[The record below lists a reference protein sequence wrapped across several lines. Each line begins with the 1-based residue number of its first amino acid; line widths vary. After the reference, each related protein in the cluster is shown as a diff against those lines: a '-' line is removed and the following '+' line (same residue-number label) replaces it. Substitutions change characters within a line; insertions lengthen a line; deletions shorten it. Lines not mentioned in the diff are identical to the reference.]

1 MDINAIFEAG
11 GVRVPNPNYSKS
23 KKNREP
29 KYITV
34 SDMDNAIPM
43 SNGLASEAYRAAEI
57 GGQDIL
63 GTNKELEKYK
73 AYGITPN
80 DWEDLNAQLAKRQ
93 SAFKKLGNAVAQA
106 IVSEVAIGTFK
117 GFSDLV
123 DIAGRITGLSDEDY
137 TNPVSRFLEEK
148 QEEFRN
154 FAPIYRDESLNIAN
168 GGLLDVGWWASNL
181 PSIMSSLTLL
191 LPAAGVVKG
200 ASMLSKAFNVG
211 ARTRQAVRAMS
222 GASKRLK
229 AAQAARAAGETAEEV
244 ARVGQLNKVQKFLT
258 SSSTAKQTALFLENG
273 TTATLSRAME
283 NYQEARQ
290 TYNDMYAEASEKFKN
305 DKDYKDFLKA
315 NQESFRQAG
324 VDTNNKDEVAKYI
337 ATSAAN
343 RTFQTDWINVIS
355 DVVQMYGLRNAWR
368 GIKNAN
374 GTSSKIR
381 RENLDAAKYLGKSA
395 EEIAKAKAARSFKE
409 KAKEY
414 IGDKLYGSKLAIAA
428 QLGEGV
434 EEAVNYIATEEGMRV
449 GKLMLGNEKGV
460 DKGFWNNLV
469 TGFDGRLIS
478 YLATP
483 ELYDS
488 AFWGTLG
495 GVVFQAGGSKL
506 MRLKNKIG
514 NKSEANE
521 ESKQSLPWYMLD
533 ELPENKRRITEI
545 NARKQ
550 DFIEYK
556 NKLDKINNNED
567 LEGYI
572 EKSASNEEKQIARDR
587 LKDEFVTKMT
597 LRAMNSGNFNLLR
610 SYLSDENLR
619 KAFVETG
626 VFNEKDNKKTN
637 EEIERES
644 KSYMEDIVRRIDNVA
659 NIYDE
664 ELNAI
669 DYAATQI
676 KGSFKREAYVPV
688 EYMQIMASDNVRS
701 RLLAENLDKEL
712 NAVNSRISTL
722 MNDKAITDKLQPGV
736 NYEQLAKV
744 SILTRELGKLYA
756 ERKRVLAS
764 GKSLSNEVSLS
775 EINRQIA
782 NIEKELTTSE
792 LILATHDAL
801 RFSVDE
807 KNNYTQS
814 ETLESIKYRDAMI
827 TNRES
832 LPVGS
837 RLTFENDI
845 LDRLSDRTKT
855 IISES
860 EFGEFDVLKDQA
872 KYVNEEKAK
881 TGLTELDTLYQRK
894 AVLEQS
900 IKNIYSGIVKTTDE
914 VEETAGVLNNTM
926 NEMREKAIDESTDTI
941 IKLYD
946 KYGDRIKDFIINKYN
961 STPNKTFNRG
971 DMTDVELN
979 NLDDAV
985 DVLKLTKAQNRM
997 LMSVIDNMIELHNTI
1012 KDAKMEETKDE
1023 TGEENTTSLE
1033 ADTPSL
1039 AQQMDNPSTQPLEA
1053 SIAYKN
1059 AQNEQIQPVTNPQQ
1073 TDNRQPIFYTTFR
1086 TKNNTFRSSSHSNT
1100 DNGGSAVY
1108 DNGDST
1114 YTIDVRNDPKML
1126 NNSNMFSNADS
1137 VDITRPTE
1145 IVSKP
1150 IARRNANGKLEIIQK
1165 GELVNTD
1172 TLEYQES
1179 QAAEEQQVVGQDETQ
1194 PTEQTTSPVESNEA
1208 VQTNNQSEVFIA
1220 PQTTQPVQQTESI
1233 NEPIPTP
1240 VNITPEAQQATN
1252 LSTGEQVGSEVKPVQ
1267 ATNSKLDKE
1276 DRDVMIVEMSL
1287 ADTIKIECMPVF
1299 FKEYKNGN
1307 TNLEEIAN
1315 NIIEDYVKEGHPRDI
1330 VTASVNKAKD
1340 IIERRINKSK
1350 NKTNDVRHSTVDEV
1364 IIETAIAKS
1373 SITEEIITTNSFV
1386 QSYKDSVKNL
1396 IEQYAKEYGIE
1407 KYNGKYYIN
1416 LEDLLRYT
1424 NDVTND
1430 KSTAR
1435 FIFDSLRSYLLTNE
1449 ASKEFIVIDENEVK
1463 NDNELL
1469 KNVNK
1474 STEERYIER
1483 VGDSSSQR
1491 IDLGSY
1497 IKTLQNDSE
1506 LEAYNKVLETIN
1518 VGDKLEYTVDNGR
1531 ITIRNKDGKT
1541 IGFLPI
1547 PKINNKTGGFIMSN
1561 DGWISDILITNN
1573 GDVISDLKKT
1583 FESWLTEQ
1591 TPSAKELNTI
1601 IYEFAFGK
1609 PNENRKQELLRQFT
1623 ENDEIRLAKAKG
1635 LVDRRASNE
1644 QLINGL
1650 VKLWKYKDYRNS
1662 NVTSR
1667 RNANIKQSLNKWF
1680 EGLWNSYNAVM
1691 ALKNNQVKDITVS
1704 SINEGSIIHITDTKG
1719 EAVKVAIP
1727 ANKAIAGGPNP
1738 SIHKIAIANGG
1749 YLNTSGMVDQSF
1761 PDSNDNVTF
1770 VVFPNRSG
1778 NNDFIQAYVATTQD
1792 SFINSEAKEIFKA
1805 LKDRVNNLLTDY
1817 MSNPTET
1824 KFNEIKDFLTKA
1836 LYSPTNKPSLF
1847 YGVVAI
1853 DKGNVLVLQFG
1864 DRKITLKNGSDK
1876 IIITNEEYPVNENGY
1891 HQKSLDI
1898 TSNEAKRNLNEFFNS
1913 LRFNINPT
1921 YIRSDNNTTM
1931 NLNGIATRS
1940 KDGKFNIK
1948 IGNETWTYD
1957 SYNAFIL
1964 NNNLVRLN
1972 TKPNESGTSN
1982 YTRKNITKQKG
1993 NQVLRVTLNREA
2005 GSPVEMEQT
2014 TPIKPDSYVTAP
2026 ISQKARTILNSTDRT
2041 LNKGLEIAKLIFNN
2055 KELKK
2060 FEKWNLLPK
2069 NIIFDEKFNEVKGRE
2084 KTNAAV
2090 NPKTGEVIVGTKW
2103 LEMFNNLNTR
2113 PEAIRKLI
2121 HEQLHIRL
2129 YGNKDA
2135 INKATEIY
2143 NEFKKHVDNSNIPA
2157 NSNIRQY
2164 LFSNESPEVAVEE
2177 FLVESLTS
2185 KELANYLNTI
2195 ESKVDKQKGRTLF
2208 QQIMKFISDLFGWN
2222 INKDTLLEKEFYT
2235 LRDIFSKPS
2244 KTTKTTKVQS
2254 NQPSLFDNVESN
2266 EQADINDTVEKPVEK
2281 EEDITKETPIVVEDS
2296 EQPIDNPYGDDFS
2309 DDLIDDLES
2318 SITESDYTPEMEEIK
2333 AKTIADGTFMKAP
2346 NGNPT
2351 NLNERQWLQV
2361 RTKNFINW
2369 FGDWINNP
2377 SKASKVV
2384 DENGEPLVV
2393 YHSSSEYFTKFKHE
2407 FGASNTN
2414 ARDSKAL
2421 FFFMKDKQ
2429 GSSWYSWM
2437 GNFRDKRHSGLNID
2451 SYINFMMKNAKVLY
2465 TIDDNP
2471 MESWSIFDNGIVVVQ
2486 WDSGSM
2492 VTDMNDPFIH
2502 NVLSEELIENIKQD
2516 IKTSDED
2523 ITDLINAYNYR
2534 DNLSNSYD
2542 VDAGVYIDSNPLLAD
2557 KIEHLFVRQFF
2568 LNIRNIEDASNVNT
2582 ESNQKTSLINYI
2594 KHEDKDG
2601 FIVKNTIDSATQS
2614 DLTDIY
2620 AVRKANQIKSATSN
2634 TGEFSKENDDVRY
2647 SNVSEIA
2654 SDIPSVQ
2661 SMQDRLLPE
2670 QQPKFASLVSSAAIR
2685 TSCK

>member
-43 SNGLASEAYRAAEI
+43 SNGLASEAYRAAAI

-63 GTNKELEKYK
+63 GTNDELEKYEK
-73 AYGITPN
+73 YGITPN
-80 DWEDLNAQLAKRQ
+80 DWEDLNSQLAKRQ

-106 IVSEVAIGTFK
+106 IVSEVGLGIIKA
-117 GFSDLV
+117 FSDLY
-123 DIAGRITGLSDEDY
+123 DIAGRVTGLSDEDY
-137 TNPVSRFLEEK
+137 TNPVSRYLEEK

-181 PSIMSSLTLL
+181 PSIVASLTLL
-191 LPAAGVVKG
+191 IPAGGVVKG
-200 ASMLSKAFNVG
+200 VSLLGKAFNVG
-211 ARTRQAVRAMS
+211 ARTRQAVRALS

-229 AAQAARAAGETAEEV
+229 AAQVARAEGKAAEEI
-244 ARVGQLNKVQKFLT
+244 AKVGQLNKVQKFLT

-290 TYNDMYAEASEKFKN
+290 TYNDMYVEASEQFKD
-305 DKDYKDFLKA
+305 DKKYKDFLNA
-315 NQESFRQAG
+315 NQESLRQAG
-324 VDTNNKDEVAKYI
+324 IDTTNKDEVAKFV
-337 ATSAAN
+337 ATSAAD
-343 RTFQTDWINVIS
+343 RTFQTDWINVVS
-355 DVVQMYGLRNAWR
+355 DVVQIYALRNAWK
-368 GIKNAN
+368 GLKNAN
-374 GTSSKIR
+374 GTSAKIR
-381 RENLDAAKYLGKSA
+381 RENLDAAKYLGKSP
-395 EEIAKAKAARSFKE
+395 EEIAKLKAARSFGE

-414 IGDKLYGSKLAIAA
+414 IGDKLYGSKLAITA
-428 QLGEGV
+428 QFGEGV

-469 TGFDGRLIS
+469 TGFDGRLAS

-514 NKSEANE
+514 GKSEANE
-521 ESKQSLPWYMLD
+521 EAKQSLPWYMLD

-550 DFIEYK
+550 DFIDYK
-556 NKLDKINNNED
+556 NKLDKINNDED
-567 LEGYI
+567 LEGYVA
-572 EKSASNEEKQIARDR
+572 KGASNEEKQIAHDR
-587 LKDEFVTKMT
+587 LKDEFVTTMT

-610 SYLSDENLR
+610 SYLSDDNLR
-619 KAFVETG
+619 KAFIETG
-626 VFNEKDNKKTN
+626 VFNEKDNKKTDN
-637 EEIERES
+637 EIEQES
-644 KSYMEDIVRRIDNVA
+644 KAYMEDIVRRMDNIA
-659 NIYDE
+659 AMYDE

-676 KGSFKREAYVPV
+676 KGSFKNEAYVPV

-701 RLLAENLDKEL
+701 RLLVGNLDKEL
-712 NAVNSRISTL
+712 NAVNTRISTL
-722 MNDKAITDKLQPGV
+722 MNDKAVTDKLQPGT

-744 SILTRELGKLYA
+744 SILTKELGKLYA
-756 ERKRVLAS
+756 ERKRVLES

-775 EINRQIA
+775 EINRQIS

-807 KNNYTQS
+807 KSNYTQA

-827 TNRES
+827 TNREE

-837 RLTFENDI
+837 RLTFEDNI
-845 LDRLSDRTKT
+845 LDRLSDKAKT
-855 IISES
+855 VISES
-860 EFGEFDVLKDQA
+860 EFGELEVFKDQA

-881 TGLTELDTLYQRK
+881 TGLTELDILYQRK

-900 IKNIYSGIVKTTDE
+900 VKNIYSGIVKTTDE
-914 VEETAGVLNNTM
+914 VEEAAGVLNNTM

-946 KYGDRIKDFIINKYN
+946 KYGDRIKDFIIDKYN
-961 STPNKTFNRG
+961 STPNKTFDRG

-979 NLDDAV
+979 DLDDAV

-1012 KDAKMEETKDE
+1012 KSAKMEETKDE

-1039 AQQMDNPSTQPLEA
+1039 AQQMDNTSPQQSKA
-1053 SIAYKN
+1053 SIEPQSS
-1059 AQNEQIQPVTNPQQ
+1059 QNEQIQPENNPQQ

-1108 DNGDST
+1108 DNGDGT

-1126 NNSNMFSNADS
+1126 NNPNMFSNADS

-1150 IARRNANGKLEIIQK
+1150 IARRNANGKLEIVQK

-1172 TLEYQES
+1172 TLEYQEA
-1179 QAAEEQQVVGQDETQ
+1179 QAEREQQVEEQNTNQVAEQSESQ
-1194 PTEQTTSPVESNEA
+1194 PAEQSIPPVESNA
-1208 VQTNNQSEVFIA
+1208 ASQVNNQAEVPIA
-1220 PQTTQPVQQTESI
+1220 PQATQPIQQTETA
-1233 NEPIPTP
+1233 PTPVPSP
-1240 VNITPEAQQATN
+1240 VNITPQAKQATT
-1252 LSTGEQVGSEVKPVQ
+1252 LSTGEQVGSEVKPIQ
-1267 ATNSKLDKE
+1267 TINSKLEKE

-1287 ADTIKIECMPVF
+1287 ADTIRVECMPIF

-1307 TNLEEIAN
+1307 TNLEEITN
-1315 NIIEDYVKEGHPRDI
+1315 KIIEDYVKEGHPRDV

-1340 IIERRINKSK
+1340 IVERRINKSK
-1350 NKTNDVRHSTVDEV
+1350 NKTEDVRRSTVDEV

-1373 SITEEIITTNSFV
+1373 SITEEDTVTNSFV
-1386 QSYKDSVKNL
+1386 QSYKDSVRNL
-1396 IEQYAKEYGIE
+1396 IEQYTKEYGIE

-1424 NDVTND
+1424 NDVTKD

-1469 KNVNK
+1469 TNVNK

-1483 VGDSSSQR
+1483 VGDDTSQR

-1497 IKTLQNDSE
+1497 IRTLQNDSE

-1518 VGDKLEYTVDNGR
+1518 VGDKLEYIVDNGR
-1531 ITIRNKDGKT
+1531 ITIRNQNGRT

-1547 PKINNKTGGFIMSN
+1547 PKINTKTGGFIMSN

-1591 TPSAKELNTI
+1591 TPSAKELNAI

-1609 PNENRKQELLRQFT
+1609 PNDNRKQELLNQFI
-1623 ENDEIRLAKAKG
+1623 ENDEVMLAKAKG
-1635 LVDRRASNE
+1635 LVDRHASNE

-1650 VKLWKYKDYRNS
+1650 VKLWRYKDYRNS
-1662 NVTSR
+1662 NITSR

-1704 SINEGSIIHITDTKG
+1704 SINEGSIIRITDTKG
-1719 EAVKVAIP
+1719 EAIKVALP

-1761 PDSNDNVTF
+1761 PASNDNVTF

-1778 NNDFIQAYVATTQD
+1778 NNDFVQAYVATTQD
-1792 SFINSEAKEIFKA
+1792 SFISSEAKEIFKA
-1805 LKDRVNNLLTDY
+1805 LKDHVNNLLKDY
-1817 MSNPTET
+1817 VANPTET

-1847 YGVVAI
+1847 YGVAAI

-1864 DRKITLKNGSDK
+1864 DRKITFKNGSDK
-1876 IIITNEEYPVNENGY
+1876 AIVTNEEYPTNENGY
-1891 HQKSLDI
+1891 HQKTLDI
-1898 TSNEAKRNLNEFFNS
+1898 TSNETKRNLDEFLNS

-1921 YIRSDNNTTM
+1921 YIRSDNNTMM
-1931 NLNGIATRS
+1931 NLNGIVTRS

-1948 IGNETWTYD
+1948 IGDETWTYD

-1982 YTRKNITKQKG
+1982 YTRKNIIKQKG
-1993 NQVLRVTLNREA
+1993 NQVLRITLNREA
-2005 GSPVEMEQT
+2005 SSPVESKQT
-2014 TPIKPDSYVTAP
+2014 TPVKPDSYVTAS
-2026 ISQKARTILNSTDRT
+2026 ISQKARTILDSTDTT
-2041 LNKGLEIAKLIFNN
+2041 LNKGLEIAKLIFDA

-2103 LEMFNNLNTR
+2103 LEMFNNPNTR

-2121 HEQLHIRL
+2121 HEQLHIKL

-2143 NEFKKHVDNSNIPA
+2143 NEFKKHVDNSNLPA
-2157 NSNIRQY
+2157 NSNIRAY
-2164 LFSNESPEVAVEE
+2164 LFSNESPEIAVEE

-2222 INKDTLLEKEFYT
+2222 INKDTLLEKEFYV
-2235 LRDIFSKPS
+2235 LRDVFSKS
-2244 KTTKTTKVQS
+2244 SKTTKVQT
-2254 NQPSLFDNVESN
+2254 NQPSLFNNTENN
-2266 EQADINDTVEKPVEK
+2266 EQADVNNTVEKPVEPK
-2281 EEDITKETPIVVEDS
+2281 EEVAKEAPIIVEDS
-2296 EQPIDNPYGDDFS
+2296 EQPVDNPYGDDFS

-2318 SITESDYTPEMEEIK
+2318 SVTESDYTPEMEEIK
-2333 AKTIADGTFMKAP
+2333 AKAIADGTFMKAP
-2346 NGNPT
+2346 NSNPT

-2369 FGDWINNP
+2369 FGDWINNR
-2377 SKASKVV
+2377 SEASKIV

-2393 YHSSSEYFTKFKHE
+2393 YHGGQKGINVFLNRDENPNYEKTKHQGYRAKDRIGIYFSEYKDVAK
-2407 FGASNTN
+2407 GYASGY
-2414 ARDSKAL
+2414 SK
-2421 FFFMKDKQ
+2421 
-2429 GSSWYSWM
+2429 
-2437 GNFRDKRHSGLNID
+2437 
-2451 SYINFMMKNAKVLY
+2451 KNR
-2465 TIDDNP
+2465 
-2471 MESWSIFDNGIVVVQ
+2471 E
-2486 WDSGSM
+2486 
-2492 VTDMNDPFIH
+2492 
-2502 NVLSEELIENIKQD
+2502 
-2516 IKTSDED
+2516 
-2523 ITDLINAYNYR
+2523 
-2534 DNLSNSYD
+2534 
-2542 VDAGVYIDSNPLLAD
+2542 VY
-2557 KIEHLFVRQFF
+2557 EVF
-2568 LNIRNIEDASNVNT
+2568 LNIKNPL
-2582 ESNQKTSLINYI
+2582 NQKMINSKINTLLNLFRNKTERRLTPDLIHRFELETTLKNY
-2594 KHEDKDG
+2594 DG
-2601 FIVKNTIDSATQS
+2601 INHSNGTELIVFNS
-2614 DLTDIY
+2614 
-2620 AVRKANQIKSATSN
+2620 NQIKSATSN
-2634 TGEFSKENDDVRY
+2634 TGEFSTTNDDIRY
-2647 SNVSEIA
+2647 SSVSEIA

-2670 QQPKFASLVSSAAIR
+2670 QQPKFASLVASAAIR